1 MTQPPP
7 QVADM
12 IRQTNQTLSLLQSIP
27 HSPFEAI
34 DLDLFAT
41 VCGLLRMNSEMW
53 CTVSPL
59 ARYCD
64 WVAAHAEHEAD
75 VGDVIDQ
82 ICDEQDTEWR
92 SCYGIGVLLV
102 QSSINHACEP
112 NTTLTFDSAH
122 AGATITLQS
131 RQQIEVGQ
139 EITISYIEP
148 GECYKT

>member
-1 MTQPPP
+1 
-7 QVADM
+7 
-12 IRQTNQTLSLLQSIP
+12 
-27 HSPFEAI
+27 
-34 DLDLFAT
+34 
-41 VCGLLRMNSEMW
+41 MW

-75 VGDVIDQ
+75 VGDIIDQ

-122 AGATITLQS
+122 ASATITLQS

-148 GECYKT
+148 GECYKTRQLELSQQYLFDCECDLCIHENSVMQ